1 MGEMRSAY
9 RVVVG
14 RPDWRRPF
22 GKHMR
27 RWKGNIKINLRKVG
41 WGAWTGFIW
50 LRIGTAGGLL

>member
-1 MGEMRSAY
+1 MRSAY

-41 WGAWTGFIW
+41 WGAWTGSIW